1 MLIVLA
7 IIGWTSKSP
16 TPTTPLSTTN
26 TEPSTTPSIPLANV
40 STAPQKEFATD
51 NQNSYKIVYD
61 PNYDYYIISVLG
73 TPFDKIRIQAEQALI
88 KKLKLSETAA
98 CSQIKVHIGA
108 PYFANPDQ
116 NQTYDTFSFCTN

>member
-16 TPTTPLSTTN
+16 TPQTPALN
-26 TEPSTTPSIPLANV
+26 PTPSPVSTGTVPLAKV

-88 KKLKLSETAA
+88 KKLKLPETAA